1 MPRQYSPPQFG
12 ALHQGEILGEIWEHV
27 PRYPPIESQSGQSF
41 PIDSVRYEFVVVMS
55 PDCDLE
61 WDFKARFPDQ
71 QSQEQLSSPSDISDL
86 PVSVSHVFL
95 AKIYRREKIRSLI
108 KGSDIWKRIENNQDE
123 RYHRFKESPVGE
135 PLTTVLPDLYIDFKK
150 ALAIPT
156 KSLYEGLRVG
166 GVRRIALIPDKYIHD
181 LMHRYYGFLSRV
193 ALPEP

>member
-1 MPRQYSPPQFG
+1 
-12 ALHQGEILGEIWEHV
+12 
-27 PRYPPIESQSGQSF
+27 
-41 PIDSVRYEFVVVMS
+41 MS